1 MGAWVFA
8 ILFHTEEVHTKKGK
22 WIMVKGSLELHR
34 SSGDHAEPLLQ
45 QSPSRSRAAEA
56 QRRPQRWRMD
66 AAGVSAWRSRASEL
80 A

>member
-34 SSGDHAEPLLQ
+34 SSGDPAEPLLQ
-45 QSPSRSRAAEA
+45 
-56 QRRPQRWRMD
+56 QRRPQRWRVD
-66 AAGVSAWRSRASEL
+66 AAGVSAWRCRASEL